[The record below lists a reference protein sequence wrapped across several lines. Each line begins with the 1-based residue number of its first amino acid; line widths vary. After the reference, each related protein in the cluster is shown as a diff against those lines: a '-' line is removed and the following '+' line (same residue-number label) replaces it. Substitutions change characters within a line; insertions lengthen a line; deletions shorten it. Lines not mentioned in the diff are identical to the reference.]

1 VTLRR
6 PSPIAT
12 WALLLALVSAPAAGA
27 ERLVALGGDVTEI
40 VYALGAGD
48 RLVAVDATSDHPP
61 AAEALPDLG
70 YFRRLAAEPI
80 VALEPDL
87 VLASAASGPPV
98 VLEQLRA
105 AQVPVAIVPDDAGV
119 DGVVAKI
126 AAVGRALDR
135 DAAADALAAEVEGEV
150 ARARERVADLEHRPR
165 VLFVL
170 NVGRGAPLAGGEG
183 TSAAA
188 IIELAGGRNAVGGFE
203 GYKPLS
209 QEAALAAAP
218 DVVLVPDHTAAAA
231 GGPRALLDRPE
242 LRHTP
247 AAAAGRVVAMDGL
260 LLLGF
265 GPRLGEAVS
274 ALARAL
280 HPDLVA
286 EGR

>member
-1 VTLRR
+1 
-6 PSPIAT
+6 
-12 WALLLALVSAPAAGA
+12 VSVPAPAA
-27 ERLVALGGDVTEI
+27 ERVVALGGDVTEI

-48 RLVAVDATSDHPP
+48 RLVAVDAT
-61 AAEALPDLG
+61 AAADLPDLG

-105 AQVPVAIVPDDAGV
+105 AQVPVTIVPDDAGV
-119 DGVVAKI
+119 AGVVAKI
-126 AAVGRALDR
+126 QAVGLALER
-135 DAAADALAAEVEGEV
+135 EAAADALAAEVEREV
-150 ARARERVADLEHRPR
+150 ARARERVAEAAHRPR

-188 IIELAGGRNAVGGFE
+188 IIDLAGGRNAVGGFA

-209 QEAALAAAP
+209 QEAAIAAAP
-218 DVVLVPDHTAAAA
+218 EVVLVPDHTAEAA
-231 GGPRALLDRPE
+231 GGPAALLDRPE

-247 AAAAGRVVAMDGL
+247 AAAADRVVVMDGL

-265 GPRLGEAVS
+265 GPRLGEAVDE
-274 ALARAL
+274 LARAL

>member
-40 VYALGAGD
+40 VFGLGAGE
-48 RLVAVDATSDHPP
+48 RLVAVDSTSDHPP
-61 AAEALPDLG
+61 AAVDLPDLG

-98 VLEQLRA
+98 VLKQLRA
-105 AQVPVAIVPDDAGV
+105 AQVPVTIVPNDPGV
-119 DGVVAKI
+119 DGLLAKI

-135 DAAADALAAEVEGEV
+135 QAAADALAAEVEAEV
-150 ARARERVADLEHRPR
+150 ARARERVAEADDRPR

-183 TSAAA
+183 TAAAA
-188 IIELAGGRNAVGGFE
+188 IIDLAGGRNAVGGFA

-218 DVVLVPDHTAAAA
+218 DVVLVPDHTLEAA
-231 GGPRALLDRPE
+231 GGPAALLDRPE
-242 LRHTP
+242 LRPTP
-247 AAAAGRVVAMDGL
+247 AASAGRVVAMDGL

-265 GPRLGEAVS
+265 GPRLGRAVDE
-274 ALARAL
+274 LARAL

-286 EGR
+286 EKR

>member
-1 VTLRR
+1 MTLRI

-40 VYALGAGD
+40 VYALGAAD
-48 RLVAVDATSDHPP
+48 RLVAVDSTSGHPP

-105 AQVPVAIVPDDAGV
+105 ARVPVAIIPDDAGV
-119 DGVVAKI
+119 AGVVAKI

-135 DAAADALAAEVEGEV
+135 EAAADALAAEVEAEV
-150 ARARERVADLEHRPR
+150 ARARERVAEAEHRPS

-170 NVGRGAPLAGGEG
+170 NVGRGAPLAGGAE

-188 IIELAGGRNAVGGFE
+188 IIDLAGGRNAVGGFA

-218 DVVLVPDHTAAAA
+218 DVVLVPDHTAEAA
-231 GGPRALLDRPE
+231 GGPAALLDRPE

-247 AAAAGRVVAMDGL
+247 AAAAGRVVVMDGL

-265 GPRLGEAVS
+265 GPRLGAAVGE
-274 ALARAL
+274 LAHAL
-280 HPDLVA
+280 HPDLVP

>member
-1 VTLRR
+1 MTIVDGVRR
-6 PSPIAT
+6 LFLVIGLF
-12 WALLLALVSAPAAGA
+12 ALAGPAAAG

-40 VYALGAGD
+40 VFALGAGD
-48 RLVAVDATSDHPP
+48 RLVAVDSTSQHPP
-61 AAEALPDLG
+61 AAEELPDLG

-87 VLASAASGPPV
+87 VLASAASGPAV

-105 AQVPVAIVPDDAGV
+105 AGVPLTIIPDDAGV
-119 DGVVAKI
+119 DGVIAKI
-126 AAVGRALDR
+126 EAVGRALGLE
-135 DAAADALAAEVEGEV
+135 AAADALAAEVEGEV
-150 ARARERVADLEHRPR
+150 ARARARVADAERRPR

-170 NVGRGAPLAGGEG
+170 NVGRGAPLAGGAG

-188 IIELAGGRNAVGGFE
+188 IIALAGGRNAVGGFD

-218 DVVLVPDHTAAAA
+218 DVVLVPDHTVEAA
-231 GGPRALLDRPE
+231 GGAAALLDRPE

-247 AAAAGRVVAMDGL
+247 AAAADRVVAMDGL

-274 ALARAL
+274 RLAHAL
-280 HPDLVA
+280 HPELVA

>member
-1 VTLRR
+1 MSLGDGFRR
-6 PSPIAT
+6 VVFASCV
-12 WALLLALVSAPAAGA
+12 LAAAGSAAAA
-27 ERLVALGGDVTEI
+27 ERVVALGGDVTEI
-40 VYALGAGD
+40 VFALDAGD
-48 RLVAVDATSDHPP
+48 RLVAVDSTSDYPP
-61 AAEALPDLG
+61 AAEELPDLG

-105 AQVPVAIVPDDAGV
+105 ADVPVAIVPNAAGV
-119 DGVVAKI
+119 EGVVAKI
-126 AAVGRALDR
+126 QAVGRALDR
-135 DAAADALAAEVEGEV
+135 EAAAEALVAEVEAEV
-150 ARARERVADLEHRPR
+150 ARARDRVADAARQPR

-170 NVGRGAPLAGGEG
+170 NVGRGAPLAGGSG

-188 IIELAGGRNAVGGFE
+188 IIDLAGGRNAVGGFE

-209 QEAALAAAP
+209 PEAAIAAAP
-218 DVVLVPDHTAAAA
+218 DVVLVPDHTLEAA
-231 GGPRALLDRPE
+231 GGPAALLERPE

-274 ALARAL
+274 ELARAL

-286 EGR
+286 DKR

>member
-1 VTLRR
+1 MTLRIR
-6 PSPIAT
+6 ALVAAS
-12 WALLLALVSAPAAGA
+12 ALLPGLFAGA
-27 ERLVALGGDVTEI
+27 ALGEERLVALGGDVTEI
-40 VYALGAGD
+40 VFALGAGE
-48 RLVAVDATSDHPP
+48 RLVAVDSTSDHPP
-61 AAEALPDLG
+61 AAADLPDLG
-70 YFRRLAAEPI
+70 YFRRFAAEPI

-98 VLEQLRA
+98 VLKQLRA
-105 AQVPVAIVPDDAGV
+105 ARVPVTIVPNDPGL
-119 DGVVAKI
+119 DGLLAKI

-135 DAAADALAAEVEGEV
+135 QAAADALAAEVEAEV
-150 ARARERVADLEHRPR
+150 ARACERVATAEYRPR

-170 NVGRGAPLAGGEG
+170 NVGRGAPLAGGAD

-188 IIELAGGRNAVGGFE
+188 IIDLAGGRNAVGGFA

-218 DVVLVPDHTAAAA
+218 DVVLVPDHTLEAA
-231 GGPRALLDRPE
+231 GGPAALLDRPE

-247 AAAAGRVVAMDGL
+247 AASAGHVVAMDGL

-265 GPRLGEAVS
+265 GPRLGRAVDE
-274 ALARAL
+274 LARAL

-286 EGR
+286 EKR

>member
-1 VTLRR
+1 MTLRN
-6 PSPIAT
+6 SSLIAS
-12 WALLLALVSAPAAGA
+12 WALVLGLVSAPATGA

-61 AAEALPDLG
+61 AAEELAELG

-105 AQVPVAIVPDDAGV
+105 ADVALSIVPDEPGV
-119 DGVVAKI
+119 EGVVAKI
-126 AAVGRALDR
+126 AAVGQALGR
-135 DAAADALAAEVEGEV
+135 EAEAAALAREVQAQV
-150 ARARERVADLEHRPR
+150 AQARARVADAARRPR

-170 NVGRGAPLAGGEG
+170 NVGRGAPLAAGAD

-188 IIELAGGRNAVGGFE
+188 IIDLAGGRNAVGGFD

-209 QEAALAAAP
+209 QEAAIAAAP
-218 DVVLVPDHTAAAA
+218 DVVLVPAHTLEAA
-231 GGPRALLDRPE
+231 GGPAALLDRPE

-247 AAAAGRVVAMDGL
+247 AAAGGRVVAMDGL

-265 GPRLGEAVS
+265 GPRLGQAVS
-274 ALARAL
+274 QLARAL

-286 EGR
+286 QTR